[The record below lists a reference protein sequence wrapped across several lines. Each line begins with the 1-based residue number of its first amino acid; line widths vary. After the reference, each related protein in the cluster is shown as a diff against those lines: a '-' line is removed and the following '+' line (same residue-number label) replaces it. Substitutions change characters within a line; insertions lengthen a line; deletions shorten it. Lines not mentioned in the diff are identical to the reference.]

1 MCFNCD
7 LLIYSLHKNTPVPC
21 LFVFFLKTV
30 NIIVSINF
38 FLVYLDIWCIVTDS
52 YIYCVDLKL
61 TKMST
66 PEKNKDMEEAV
77 KKVNENPKYKVLTKE
92 EYEILMGG
100 AVPKTSTP
108 RLPLDPK
115 TPKVLFGPTI
125 PGATPTRMQQIMGK
139 LANQSGKAA
148 NLSLSQSFA
157 NVPSYNSPKLPFF
170 SGSKE
175 PAKGETS
182 YEVWQY
188 EVKCLQK
195 SDLPEHMLLHSIRTS
210 LRGAARDMLIPL
222 GEDASVNDVIGK
234 LDDFYGNV
242 SSAETIL
249 QSFYSDNQKE
259 DESVATFGSRLEQT
273 LSKAIRYGHMEL
285 AARDSMLRS
294 KFWTGLRSQQLRN
307 STRYLYDTYKD
318 FPSLLREIR
327 KVEQEDFCSTR
338 PTPPTKQKVVQQHS
352 GQVSSEQSEFNDK
365 ITKQMSELMGIV
377 KSFEKKL
384 ESQQQSIAA
393 AAEHQSSYQDY
404 NYGDN
409 GNQRG
414 KGRGYKKP
422 WRGNGR
428 GYRGRGNSDYQSGNS
443 DYQQNNRGGFR
454 GGRSR
459 GRGHGGANGRG
470 ANRGGGSNQSDNS
483 LN

>member
-1 MCFNCD
+1 
-7 LLIYSLHKNTPVPC
+7 
-21 LFVFFLKTV
+21 
-30 NIIVSINF
+30 
-38 FLVYLDIWCIVTDS
+38 
-52 YIYCVDLKL
+52 
-61 TKMST
+61 
-66 PEKNKDMEEAV
+66 
-77 KKVNENPKYKVLTKE
+77 
-92 EYEILMGG
+92 
-100 AVPKTSTP
+100 
-108 RLPLDPK
+108 
-115 TPKVLFGPTI
+115 
-125 PGATPTRMQQIMGK
+125 
-139 LANQSGKAA
+139 
-148 NLSLSQSFA
+148 
-157 NVPSYNSPKLPFF
+157 
-170 SGSKE
+170 
-175 PAKGETS
+175 
-182 YEVWQY
+182 
-188 EVKCLQK
+188 
-195 SDLPEHMLLHSIRTS
+195 
-210 LRGAARDMLIPL
+210 
-222 GEDASVNDVIGK
+222 
-234 LDDFYGNV
+234 
-242 SSAETIL
+242 
-249 QSFYSDNQKE
+249 
-259 DESVATFGSRLEQT
+259 
-273 LSKAIRYGHMEL
+273 
-285 AARDSMLRS
+285 MLRS

-377 KSFEKKL
+377 KSFERKL

-404 NYGDN
+404 NYGNNDN

-428 GYRGRGNSDYQSGNS
+428 GYRGRGYSDYQSGNS

>member
-1 MCFNCD
+1 
-7 LLIYSLHKNTPVPC
+7 
-21 LFVFFLKTV
+21 
-30 NIIVSINF
+30 
-38 FLVYLDIWCIVTDS
+38 
-52 YIYCVDLKL
+52 
-61 TKMST
+61 MST

-77 KKVNENPKYKVLTKE
+77 KKVNENPKYKVPTKK
-92 EYEILMGG
+92 EYDILMGG

-125 PGATPTRMQQIMGK
+125 PGANPTRMQQIMGK

-249 QSFYSDNQKE
+249 QSFYS
-259 DESVATFGSRLEQT
+259 LEQT

-393 AAEHQSSYQDY
+393 AAEHQSSYQDF
-404 NYGDN
+404 NYGNHDN

-422 WRGNGR
+422 WRGNGSL
-428 GYRGRGNSDYQSGNS
+428 YQAPSLCEILSLIHLITVSD
-443 DYQQNNRGGFR
+443 
-454 GGRSR
+454 
-459 GRGHGGANGRG
+459 
-470 ANRGGGSNQSDNS
+470 
-483 LN
+483 